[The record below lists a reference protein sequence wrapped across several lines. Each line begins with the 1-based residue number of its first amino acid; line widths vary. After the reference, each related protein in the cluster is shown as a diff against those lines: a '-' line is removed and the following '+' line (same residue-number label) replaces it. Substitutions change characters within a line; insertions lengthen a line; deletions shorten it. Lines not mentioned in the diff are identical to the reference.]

1 MPEQPNNHNKIAS
14 LETALQESEERL
26 RFVLQGSQQGF
37 WDWDLRT
44 GAVQRN
50 ARWAELLGYTF
61 EEIQPFIGQWTEL
74 MHPDDRQRARQAI
87 EDHIEGRLEQYRN
100 EYRMRAKDGSYKW
113 ILDHASIVQRDKKG
127 RPLRMCGTHTDI
139 TERKQMEEALRES
152 EHRFRT
158 ISENSLAGI
167 YIIQDWRIKYANPVL
182 CQIFGM
188 PEEKLVGLNPLVFVH
203 PEDRSLVQENM
214 RQQYAGEVKTSH
226 YEYRCQRNNG
236 KIIHVEVLGSMIEY
250 YGRPALLGNLVDVTE
265 RKQIQEEL
273 EKEREIFRLFMQYS
287 PIYVFIKD
295 ENIRAI
301 QLSKNYENMLGKPV
315 SQLLGKQMA
324 ELFPTE
330 LARSMEACDQYIL
343 EKGNPIKVVETLD
356 GRIYETVKFPIIRP
370 GQPSYL
376 AGFTTDITE
385 RQKAEDAL
393 QQANWQ
399 LKVQLKEIKLLQ
411 EQLREQAI
419 RDPLTGLFNR
429 RYLQETLDREI
440 ARASR
445 EKQPVGL
452 IIMDIDNFKR
462 INDAYGHRAGDKMLN
477 EFGDL
482 LTTSIRAED
491 IPCRYGG
498 EEFVIVMPGASLQTA
513 FERAEQIRQKFDSL
527 HVRYQQQDLHATISL
542 GVAAYPT
549 NGQNSE
555 AVLIRADRALYRA
568 KQSGRNRV
576 VAYQDTAHMP
586 PPKG

>member
-1 MPEQPNNHNKIAS
+1 MPDQPNNHNKIVS
-14 LETALQESEERL
+14 LETALHESEERL

-37 WDWDLRT
+37 WDWDLQS

-50 ARWAELLGYTF
+50 VRWAEMLGYTF

-74 MHPDDRQRARQAI
+74 MHPDDRQRAWQTI

-113 ILDHASIVQRDKKG
+113 ILDHASIVQHDEKG

-152 EHRFRT
+152 EQRFRA

-182 CQIFGM
+182 CQVFGM
-188 PEEKLVGLNPLVFVH
+188 PEEKLIGLNPLVFVH

-214 RQQYAGEVKTSH
+214 RQRYAGEVKTSH

-250 YGRPALLGNLVDVTE
+250 LGRPALLGNLMDITE
-265 RKQIQEEL
+265 RKRIEEAL
-273 EKEREIFRLFMQYS
+273 EEEREIFRLFMQYS

-295 ENIRAI
+295 EDIRAI

-315 SQLLGKQMA
+315 SQLLGKQMT

-330 LARSMEACDQYIL
+330 LARSMEACDRYIL
-343 EKGNPIKVVETLD
+343 EEGNPIKVVETLN

-399 LKVQLKEIKLLQ
+399 LKVQLKEIELLQ

-440 ARASR
+440 SRAGR

-477 EFGDL
+477 EFGNL
-482 LTTSIRAED
+482 LIVNIRAED

-513 FERAEQIRQKFDSL
+513 FERAELIRQKFDSL
-527 HVRYQQQDLHATISL
+527 RVRYRGQDLHATISL

-549 NGQNSE
+549 NGSNSE

-576 VAYQDTAHMP
+576 VAYQDTARMP